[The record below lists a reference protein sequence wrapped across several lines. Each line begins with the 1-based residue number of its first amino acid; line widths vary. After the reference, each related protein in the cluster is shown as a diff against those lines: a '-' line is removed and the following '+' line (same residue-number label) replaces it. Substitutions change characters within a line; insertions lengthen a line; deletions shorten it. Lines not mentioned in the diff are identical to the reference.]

1 MDFILEDI
9 YSKHNT
15 SFAPITHI
23 LDFEVYCVE
32 GLIPLAYYV
41 FLFSN
46 ERKSGLKEWFVLVK
60 NWVPYNLVYVFHF
73 IVIFYKFCKVVKKSF

>member
-1 MDFILEDI
+1 MMQFGTMGSKLYFKTLHKLYLISSKIMDFILEDI

-46 ERKSGLKEWFVLVK
+46 KRKSGLKEWFVLVK
-60 NWVPYNLVYVFHF
+60 N
-73 IVIFYKFCKVVKKSF
+73 